1 MMNKQSQGPDPEI
14 LNAIN
19 RLKQTELSPLEEVI
33 YNSWAQANGLEEGGE
48 GTEGFDFRD
57 LYMQTGGKVFPPG
70 QLKSMAEKQGAMEML
85 MGAQKDHDA
94 SSPMQAMMN
103 GGPKKLDMSAAPSDQ
118 GAPMGGP
125 VSSMMGGGQPPMGGG
140 DF

>member
-1 MMNKQSQGPDPEI
+1 MMNNKAQTGPDPDI

-57 LYMQTGGKVFPPG
+57 LFMQTGGKVFPPG
-70 QLKSMAEKQGAMEML
+70 QLKGMAEKQAAMQML
-85 MGAQKDHDA
+85 QEAQSAHDQ
-94 SSPMQAMMN
+94 SSPMNAMMS
-103 GGPKKLDMSAAPSDQ
+103 GGPKKLDVGGAAPQGGMDQ
-118 GAPMGGP
+118 MMPGGGP
-125 VSSMMGGGQPPMGGG
+125 MDQMLPPR
-140 DF
+140 